1 MSVIEFI
8 DICKYFGD
16 NKVIDHLNLTIR
28 DGSFT
33 VLVGPSGCGKTT
45 LLRMIAG
52 IGKQTSGRILLDGID
67 ISQLPPSD
75 RNLAMV
81 FQNYA
86 LYPTMTV
93 RGNIEFGLI
102 NNKVPK
108 VKREEL
114 IRKVSQIVGL
124 SEYLD
129 RKPATLSGGQR
140 QRVALARAMVKEP
153 KVFLMDEPLSNLDA
167 KLRVAM
173 RTELI
178 ELHQTLKTNFIY
190 VTHDQ
195 IEAMSMA
202 DYIILMNE
210 GKIMQEGTPKAIY
223 NDPDNIFTAQFI
235 GTPPMNLFLIH
246 EQFYFGFRSERALI
260 SSHKSTEA
268 FSVMGR
274 VITKELLGYEVLY
287 KINIGDMPI
296 MVKSEDDSFNFN
308 NLVYLSV
315 PVRSFYF
322 FDKEKNRIRGNCEDL
337 TRAVIEFGEKLCE

>member
-1 MSVIEFI
+1 MAVIEFV

-16 NKVIDHLNLTIR
+16 NKVINHLNLTIQN
-28 DGSFT
+28 GSFT

-52 IGKQTSGRILLDGID
+52 IGKQTSGKILLDGED
-67 ISQLPPSD
+67 ISNLQPSD

-108 VKREEL
+108 IKREEL
-114 IRKVSQIVGL
+114 IQKVSQIVGL

-129 RKPATLSGGQR
+129 RKPSTLSGGQR

-167 KLRVAM
+167 KLRAAM
-173 RTELI
+173 RTEQLNSSVA
-178 ELHQTLKTNFIY
+178 ETNFIY

-202 DYIILMNE
+202 DHIILMNE
-210 GKIMQEGTPKAIY
+210 GKIMQEGSPKSIY
-223 NDPDNIFTAQFI
+223 NDPDNVFTAQFI
-235 GTPPMNLFLIH
+235 GTPPMNLFHLSD
-246 EQFYFGFRSERALI
+246 QYSFGFRSEKAII
-260 SSHKSTEA
+260 SKKKSEGT
-268 FSVMGR
+268 FNVPGKI
-274 VITKELLGYEVLY
+274 ITKELLGYEVLY
-287 KINIGDMPI
+287 KIRVGKAAL
-296 MVKSEDDSFNFN
+296 MVKSEDDSFDFN
-308 NLVYLSV
+308 SEVYISV
-315 PVRSFYF
+315 KDNSFFF
-322 FDKEKNRIRGNCEDL
+322 FDKAQNRIRENLTDL
-337 TRAVIEFGEKLCE
+337 IRDAIKYGESLCE